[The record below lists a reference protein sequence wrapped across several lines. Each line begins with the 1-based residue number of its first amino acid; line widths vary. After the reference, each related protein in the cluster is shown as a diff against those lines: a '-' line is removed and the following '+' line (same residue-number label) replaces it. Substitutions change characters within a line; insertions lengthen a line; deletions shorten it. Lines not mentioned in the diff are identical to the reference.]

1 MRKHSNK
8 LNFYDAKGK
17 VSKTLCQI
25 FKYCSECCSI
35 VKRCEYYGG
44 KWRNHDCSQI
54 YCSYCHKLQKKPHYH
69 YMKCVDVVQTESVCD
84 KLFFFDFEIRSDG
97 DGLCFDVYYC
107 VVNVVC
113 KKCKDVPFDSDGSDV
128 QRYCGCRVEIFSGD
142 ECIDQFCE
150 YMIEMDKKC
159 KSIWMAHN
167 GARFDTLFIRRWM
180 LSKFNIIVRVV
191 MNGNKILNITV
202 LDSYLFFG
210 NSLKKLPKILN
221 IDVECEKGFHPYFFF
236 DLNYVGPI
244 VDKKYF
250 DISCMDNDE
259 RMKFQEWYESKRDKE
274 YNFENEVKTYCCND
288 VKILRLCCIEFYNL
302 CKTTCCVEPFFDA
315 SLITIASMAENFSIF
330 IYETKYYWSYTQS
343 WL

>member
-1 MRKHSNK
+1 MCIIVLMLFVRSVRMSLLIPMVPMCNIVVV
-8 LNFYDAKGK
+8 LEWTCFLETNALINFA
-17 VSKTLCQI
+17 
-25 FKYCSECCSI
+25 
-35 VKRCEYYGG
+35 
-44 KWRNHDCSQI
+44 N
-54 YCSYCHKLQKKPHYH
+54 
-69 YMKCVDVVQTESVCD
+69 
-84 KLFFFDFEIRSDG
+84 
-97 DGLCFDVYYC
+97 
-107 VVNVVC
+107 
-113 KKCKDVPFDSDGSDV
+113 
-128 QRYCGCRVEIFSGD
+128 
-142 ECIDQFCE
+142 
-150 YMIEMDKKC
+150 MIEMDKKC
-159 KSIWMAHN
+159 KSIWVARN
-167 GARFDTLFIRRWM
+167 GAHFDTFIMRWM
-180 LSKFNIIVRVV
+180 VSKFNVTPQVL
-191 MNGNKILNITV
+191 MNGNKILCIKMLNITI
-202 LDSYLFFG
+202 LYGYLFFG
-210 NSLKKLPKILN
+210 NSLKKLPKIPN